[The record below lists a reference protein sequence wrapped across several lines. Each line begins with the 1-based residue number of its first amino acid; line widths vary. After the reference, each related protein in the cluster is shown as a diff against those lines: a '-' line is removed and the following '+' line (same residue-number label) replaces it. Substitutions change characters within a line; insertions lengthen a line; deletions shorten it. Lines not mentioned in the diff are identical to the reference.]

1 MPARHRRTVARS
13 GNRRRTAWATVTATH
28 SVPAANGFDVIDLL
42 AQYKA
47 AVGASTDGITIAR
60 IHLRETVTS
69 TLAAG
74 NNFIT
79 GVIVTDLNDLGTNV
93 AGAPRPASDLHLD
106 WYNWDWQFVDRLG
119 MVNEQGAAN
128 TMRDI
133 RSKRKMHQVS
143 NVLAHVVQVPAAATF
158 PLVMQVTGRI
168 LLMLP

>member
-1 MPARHRRTVARS
+1 MPARHRRSIARS
-13 GNRRRTAWATVTATH
+13 GARRRTAWATVTATH
-28 SVPAANGFDVIDLL
+28 SVPAANGYDVIDLL

-60 IHLRETVTS
+60 VHLREVVTS

-74 NNFIT
+74 NNFQT
-79 GVIVTDLNDLGTNV
+79 GIIVTDLNDLGTNV
-93 AGAPRPASDLHLD
+93 PGAPRPAADLHLD
-106 WYNWDWQFVDRLG
+106 WYLWDWQYVDRLG

-128 TMRDI
+128 TARDL

-143 NVLAHVVQVPAAATF
+143 NVLGHVVQVPAASTF
-158 PLVMQVTGRI
+158 PFVMNVTGRI